1 MIVSSN
7 QFDEF
12 VLSSSPIAL
21 LRDFFPSLP
30 SFPYLT
36 SKGCLYSWS
45 CGSSSLHSIL
55 DPLTMSSK
63 HTKGVPT
70 PHVREYLKTSA
81 AQELPKKF
89 PPIQVLEICKTGQ
102 SRDAENP
109 CNFSSK
115 SHRQSWVNS
124 VSWRMFKG
132 KIEKV
137 FQPATWCGRLGEP
150 FWFSRRGTYWRPM
163 RRPRVVVSAQ
173 LYSVP
178 AEKLVGH
185 GLSRI
190 ISLIMHVSLC
200 VKMRGDHDDHA

>member
-7 QFDEF
+7 QF

-115 SHRQSWVNS
+115 SHRQSWVDS

-137 FQPATWCGRLGEP
+137 FQPAWSYLMRKTWWAFLILETRDVLKANATTT
-150 FWFSRRGTYWRPM
+150 SRCLCATVFCACRKTCRT
-163 RRPRVVVSAQ
+163 RAIQ
-173 LYSVP
+173 D
-178 AEKLVGH
+178 H
-185 GLSRI
+185 LS
-190 ISLIMHVSLC
+190 
-200 VKMRGDHDDHA
+200 DHACQSMC